1 MKTTFQ
7 KSSLVAIAIFLV
19 VLSGLAGCKKDD
31 ETKPAPQE
39 ASLAGQW
46 TVKSFT
52 IDNVEAL
59 GLVIAGSDFEFDR
72 RDSASGRFT
81 WNITYA
87 DNSQDIVTGDF
98 TLSDGDKKITLQSGD
113 GEQLIL
119 NLDIDGNHLTI
130 SGSMDEGEVV
140 VKADRK

>member
-1 MKTTFQ
+1 MKTILQ
-7 KSSLVAIAIFLV
+7 KSSLAAIVLFLA

-31 ETKPAPQE
+31 DTKPAPQE
-39 ASLAGQW
+39 ESVAGQW

-59 GLVIAGSDFEFDR
+59 GLVIAGSDLEFDK
-72 RDSASGRFT
+72 RDGASGRFT

-98 TLSDGDKKITLQSGD
+98 VLSDGDKKITLQSGD
-113 GEQLIL
+113 GEQLTL
-119 NLDIDGNHLTI
+119 NLDIDGNRMTI

-140 VKADRK
+140 VKAARK